1 MRPSKALLLVGA
13 LVCAVPAAAQDW
25 KGMGRAEGKVTD
37 ADGKPIAD
45 VIVKMQL
52 PGRGQTQLK
61 TDKKGHWAILGLAGG
76 NWDLD
81 FEAKGYDSKSIRV
94 HFSEA
99 TPNLPIE
106 VKLQKAAPKGPP
118 PEVLEAVQKGD
129 EAYKAGRFAEAR
141 EQYEKLLTMRP
152 ELAATLHM
160 QIARCYS
167 QEKNYAKE
175 LEQLQAILDADP
187 KNAEVRKLMALE
199 AFQGGMVEK
208 GEELLKGLDD
218 AAIQDPDVYYNV
230 AVALFNNQKMEPAVT
245 YLTKALALNPKYA
258 DGYFLR
264 GKAYLSLG
272 KMAEAKADFQKL
284 LEIAPEDPNAATAKA
299 FLQQLK

>member
-1 MRPSKALLLVGA
+1 MRVSKAFLLLGA
-13 LVCAVPAAAQDW
+13 LAWAVPALAQDW
-25 KGMGRAEGKVTD
+25 KGMGRVEGKVTD
-37 ADGKPIAD
+37 TDGKPVAD
-45 VIVKMQL
+45 AIVKMQL

-61 TDKKGHWAILGLAGG
+61 ADNKGHWAILGVAGG

-81 FEAKGYDSKSIRV
+81 FEAKGFDTKSIRV
-94 HFSEA
+94 HLSEGS
-99 TPNLPIE
+99 PNLPIE
-106 VKLQKAAPKGPP
+106 VKLAKSAPKGPP
-118 PEVLEAVQKGD
+118 PEVLEAIQKGD
-129 EAYKAGRFAEAR
+129 EAYKAGRFADAR

-187 KNAEVRKLMALE
+187 KNADIRKLMALE
-199 AFQGGMVEK
+199 AFQGGMIEK

-218 AAIQDPDVYYNV
+218 SAIQDPDVYYNV
-230 AVALFNNQKMEPAVT
+230 AVPLFNNQKMEAAVG
-245 YLTKALALNPKYA
+245 YLTKALTLNPKYA

-272 KMAEAKADFQKL
+272 KMAEAKADFQKMI
-284 LEIAPEDPNAATAKA
+284 EVAPDDPNAATAKA
-299 FLQQLK
+299 FLSQLK